1 MNESFAVP
9 DEVREV
15 CAELAKAGFEAYLV
29 GGCVRDM
36 ILKHEPKDWDVATNA
51 KPEEIQKLF
60 KDSVYE
66 NDFGTVLVKTE
77 KEENLENLDSRFRGN
92 DKEGGDRKSRG
103 KIKAVEVTTYRIE
116 GKYSDKRHPDEVKFA
131 KTIEEDLSRR
141 DFTVNAMAMNLKGN
155 IVDPFGG
162 QDDLKK
168 GIIRTVGDAEERFGE
183 DALRLMR
190 AVRFAVELD
199 FEIDLA
205 TRRAI
210 EKMAGG
216 LEEIAKERVRD
227 ELQKMLMA
235 RNAAKGIILL
245 EELDLL
251 RYVLP
256 ELREGLGIGQN
267 KHHIY
272 SVFEHDV
279 KSLDYTAKQGY
290 SLPVRMAAL
299 LHDVGK
305 PRAKVGD
312 GPDSTFYQHEYI
324 SAKMAVRALDRL
336 RFPKDLVEQVAHLV
350 RRHMFHYNVGEISP
364 AGVRR
369 FVVRVGPENIDDL
382 LKVREADR
390 IGSGVAKAVP
400 YKLRHLL
407 FMIDKV
413 KRDPLSPKMLKISGD
428 DVMQELGLAAGP
440 RIGWI
445 LAALLEEVLD
455 DPKKNSRDALM
466 EQMKKLNKL
475 TDEKL
480 KLLAESSRNKKDELE
495 GEAETEIK
503 KKHHVT

>member
-1 MNESFAVP
+1 MPDFAVP
-9 DEVREV
+9 EEVRDV
-15 CAELAKAGFEAYLV
+15 CAALIKAGFEAYLV
-29 GGCVRDM
+29 GGCVRDI
-36 ILKHEPKDWDVATNA
+36 ILGRAPKDWDVATDA
-51 KPEEIQKLF
+51 KPEKVQKLF
-60 KDSVYE
+60 ADSVYE
-66 NDFGTVLVKTE
+66 NDFGTVIVKTE
-77 KEENLENLDSRFRGN
+77 KEASESTAPHRSLSRAATR
-92 DKEGGDRKSRG
+92 DEDDRK
-103 KIKAVEVTTYRIE
+103 IKVVEVTTYRIE

-141 DFTVNAMAMNLKGN
+141 DFTVNALAMDLKRD
-155 IVDPFGG
+155 VTDPFGG
-162 QDDLKK
+162 RNDLKN
-168 GIIRTVGDAEERFGE
+168 GIIRTVGVPEDRFNE

-199 FEIDLA
+199 FEIELN

-216 LEEIAKERVRD
+216 LEEIAKERIRD
-227 ELQKMLMA
+227 EFEKILMA
-235 RNAAKGIILL
+235 RNAAKGVILL

-256 ELREGLGIGQN
+256 ELREGIDIGQN
-267 KHHIY
+267 RHHVY
-272 SVFEHDV
+272 SVFEHSV
-279 KSLDYTAKQGY
+279 KSLDYAAKQGY
-290 SLPVRMAAL
+290 SLAVRMAAL

-305 PRAKVGD
+305 PRSKVGD

-324 SAKMAVRALDRL
+324 SAKMTVRALDRL
-336 RFPKDLVEQVAHLV
+336 RFPKDFVEQVAHLV
-350 RRHMFHYNVGEISP
+350 RRHMFYYNVGEISP

-413 KRDPLSPKMLKISGD
+413 KRDPLSPKMLKVTGD
-428 DVMQELGLAAGP
+428 DVMRELDLPPGP

-455 DPKKNSRDALM
+455 DPDMNERDTLLDRL
-466 EQMKKLNKL
+466 KKLNKL
-475 TDEKL
+475 TDGQL
-480 KLLAESSRNKKDELE
+480 KLLAESAKSKKSELE
-495 GEAETEIK
+495 GEAEEEMK
-503 KKHHVT
+503 KKHHVS

>member
-1 MNESFAVP
+1 MREGFAVP
-9 DEVREV
+9 GEVREV

-29 GGCVRDM
+29 GGCVRDI
-36 ILKHEPKDWDVATNA
+36 ILGREPKDWDVATNA
-51 KPEEIQKLF
+51 KPKAIQELF
-60 KDSVYE
+60 PDSVYE
-66 NDFGTVLVKTE
+66 NDFGTVGVKTE
-77 KEENLENLDSRFRGN
+77 SN
-92 DKEGGDRKSRG
+92 DPASKV
-103 KIKAVEVTTYRIE
+103 VEITTYRIE
-116 GKYSDKRHPDEVKFA
+116 GQYSDKRHPDEVRFA

-141 DFTVNAMAMNLKGN
+141 DFTVNALAMDLKGSV
-155 IVDPFGG
+155 IDPFSG

-168 GIIRTVGDAEERFGE
+168 NIIRTVGNPEERFAE

-199 FEIDLA
+199 FDIEIT

-235 RNAAKGIILL
+235 RNAAKGVILL

-267 KHHIY
+267 KHHVY
-272 SVFEHDV
+272 SVFEHSV

-290 SLPVRMAAL
+290 SLAVRMAAL
-299 LHDVGK
+299 LHDIGK

-324 SAKMAVRALDRL
+324 SAKMTVRALDRL
-336 RFPKDLVEQVAHLV
+336 RFPKDFVEQVAHLV
-350 RRHMFHYNVGEISP
+350 RRHMFYYNVGEISL

-369 FVVRVGPENIDDL
+369 FIVRVGTENIDDL

-413 KRDPLSPKMLKISGD
+413 KRDPLSPKMLKVSGD
-428 DVMQELGLAAGP
+428 DVMRELDLPPGP

-455 DPKKNSRDALM
+455 DPQKNDRDALTDH
-466 EQMKKLNKL
+466 MKKLSTL
-475 TDEKL
+475 TDAEL
-480 KLLAESSRNKKDELE
+480 KLLAESAKNKKDELE
-495 GEAETEIK
+495 GEAEEEIK
-503 KKHHVT
+503 KKHHVS